1 MCFRGGW
8 GSGGVTQ
15 WIWRRILNRPLE
27 VFSGNLRGALRL
39 FLYGRAGDKAS
50 QVWLFLYLLMRNEF
64 WVQFPSKWRLFAGL
78 SLCLTWSSPANLVL
92 LDDTSGGILWLMW
105 SKPQI
110 LLATWWKGGHFRNA
124 FWDFMRCWERSTADC
139 RAVCLQILT
148 LRKFLVHNGK
158 FCFYSVNMKS
168 ASL

>member
-50 QVWLFLYLLMRNEF
+50 QVWLFPYLLMRNDF

-92 LDDTSGGILWLMW
+92 LDDTSGGYPMTHVVQATDFTCYLMKRRSFQECILRFYEVLREKYCRLQ
-105 SKPQI
+105 SCLFANFNSEKV
-110 LLATWWKGGHFRNA
+110 FR
-124 FWDFMRCWERSTADC
+124 T
-139 RAVCLQILT
+139 
-148 LRKFLVHNGK
+148 
-158 FCFYSVNMKS
+158 
-168 ASL
+168 